1 MRHQHQDTFYATIRV
16 RVGDREEARVP
27 PEAVAM
33 AYLAMLFHHHQKCVR
48 AESGHEAA
56 MFSGRAVYVLGLLHL
71 IRPSK
76 ASHGFHSSFLLSH
89 FCARIPCHPAYFP
102 LIRKV
107 GNVGRQES
115 QTMWRSHLRYTLT
128 ALAFSLA
135 LSALPWARA
144 AAPAKRPALAPAP
157 GPTEG
162 ERALALF
169 KAKTEQFQ
177 RFLAQEPL
185 FLTKE
190 DVSKS
195 ATGVLYYHVRI
206 KLLKSALDVQR
217 SDSLVSPFMGY
228 LDLTYEKET
237 NQSCG

>member
-1 MRHQHQDTFYATIRV
+1 
-16 RVGDREEARVP
+16 
-27 PEAVAM
+27 
-33 AYLAMLFHHHQKCVR
+33 
-48 AESGHEAA
+48 
-56 MFSGRAVYVLGLLHL
+56 
-71 IRPSK
+71 
-76 ASHGFHSSFLLSH
+76 
-89 FCARIPCHPAYFP
+89 
-102 LIRKV
+102 
-107 GNVGRQES
+107 
-115 QTMWRSHLRYTLT
+115 MWRSHLRYTLT

-237 NQSCG
+237 NQSCGDMVVNFPYTGPDGFGYTTYEKAMAHAHDCFQRARYSPVQNVRLTFAYQDGRWVFQDAIYPKENSKAALLLAAMGRAEPPYHRVPDNWAWEALIE